1 MKLLLYQQCL
11 KFLITKKTM
20 TKTYPFYFKSTVILF
35 GLILFVLA
43 LSQLGDILIPLSFA
57 SMLAILLNPLCNWF
71 QGKKVNRVVSICIS
85 LFLAIILFGGIGYFV
100 ISQMTNFSTE
110 LPLLKKKVAELF
122 LKFQHEIDGRIGI
135 DIKKQ
140 DEWFGEA
147 KKGLRPLAGSALSG
161 LFGSLS
167 MLLLLPVYAFLFLF
181 YKTLILNFFYE
192 IFSREKTNEVE
203 LVLKQTK
210 EAMQSYMFGLLLEAL
225 IVAILNTVALL
236 ILGIKYAVLIGVI
249 GALLNILPYI
259 GGLIAIALP
268 VLMATITKDGFQ
280 TQLWVIVAYLIIQ
293 FIDNNFLVP
302 YIVSSKV
309 KINALV
315 SILIVLMGGA
325 LWGVSGMFLSI
336 PFIGLLKIIFDRIPE
351 LKAWG
356 KLLGDEIPTKHLGQ
370 LRLKRNIEK
379 KEEAV

>member
-1 MKLLLYQQCL
+1 
-11 KFLITKKTM
+11 M

-140 DEWFGEA
+140 DEWLGEA

-203 LVLKQTK
+203 LVLRQTK